1 MKKRLCFVTIAVIFL
16 AVMLLG
22 CEQSEQPTIVKSES
36 VAQTGQELPAPAQER
51 PLSEPSAPQPAL
63 QSEPESE
70 KYEPVIN
77 DAAPS
82 ATSYL
87 TPPTRIMENVADVA
101 VGFNFTAVVK
111 RDGTLWT
118 WGENG
123 SGQLG
128 CGTTT
133 SRQTPVQIMDNVSS
147 VSAADEHILAV
158 LNDGTLWGWGDNSS
172 AQLGDGTTTN
182 SYIPTYIMNNVS
194 YVSTEWSS
202 TFVTRTDNSLW
213 AWGYDAS
220 GREMVADW
228 HADPEWYLDEVMD
241 HQAMVRD
248 SATRFSPEMIL
259 NDTLAVSSSL
269 WTDGMALPWGY
280 TLAIRSDGN
289 LWGWGWN
296 TFQILREAD
305 NAWDDW
311 IESPILVMED
321 VVSVFARPVSA
332 MAIRGDGSLWAW
344 GQNWS
349 GTLGD
354 GTAECQSAPVK
365 ILEDVAYITG
375 GMHYGMAVTNCG
387 RLYGWGFSAHDRSG
401 RFGNMDIS
409 RSLSPVFIM
418 DDVISVSAGAR
429 HTMAIRTDGSLYG
442 WGNPGRV
449 RIY

>member
-228 HADPEWYLDEVMD
+228 HADPKLSLDEMMD
-241 HQAMVRD
+241 HREMVLD
-248 SATRFSPEMIL
+248 MATRFNPEMIW
-259 NDTLAVSSSL
+259 DYTLAVSSSS
-269 WTDGMALPWGY
+269 WTDGMALPAGY
-280 TLAIRSDGN
+280 TLAICSDGN
-289 LWGWGWN
+289 LWGWGN
-296 TFQILREAD
+296 PEI
-305 NAWDDW
+305 
-311 IESPILVMED
+311 V
-321 VVSVFARPVSA
+321 
-332 MAIRGDGSLWAW
+332 
-344 GQNWS
+344 
-349 GTLGD
+349 
-354 GTAECQSAPVK
+354 
-365 ILEDVAYITG
+365 
-375 GMHYGMAVTNCG
+375 
-387 RLYGWGFSAHDRSG
+387 
-401 RFGNMDIS
+401 GNFLALQD
-409 RSLSPVFIM
+409 
-418 DDVISVSAGAR
+418 
-429 HTMAIRTDGSLYG
+429 
-442 WGNPGRV
+442 
-449 RIY
+449 